1 MFSVAK
7 NTFCLKKILAG
18 NSFSRVSTLLSTS
31 GCDNVSTNASLHSGS
46 NDSSNVYR
54 QPTAKMGKM
63 TDIGSRSLFGP
74 EQDGFR
80 ETVRKFFQKEIIPH
94 NKIWQERGYPDKEIW
109 EKAGACG
116 MLGITI
122 PVEHGGI
129 GGSFADT
136 SIVIEETGYAN
147 TSGPGYFLH
156 SDIIMPYFSKYGND
170 EQRKKYI
177 PDMTAGK
184 IVSAIAM
191 TEPDAGSD
199 LQGIKTF
206 ARKDGSD
213 YILNG
218 SKMFIT
224 NGWLADVF
232 VVVAVT
238 NKEAKSAAHGIS
250 LFIVDADTPGFKKG
264 WLMKK
269 IGNAASDTAGLFF
282 EDVRLPASAIL
293 GEENKGFYY
302 LMNELPQERLAIGI
316 HALAQAEFMFEETKQ
331 YVMQRKAYGKTLSS
345 LQTVQH
351 KLAEMKMDICVVR
364 SFIDQCIVLHDENQL
379 DAQMACMAK
388 ICASDLDNKVAN
400 QCLQLHG
407 GAGYLSDT
415 PVARTYLDARVQSIY
430 GGSNEVLK
438 DLIARQILAP
448 ARK

>member
-1 MFSVAK
+1 MISVTK

-18 NSFSRVSTLLSTS
+18 NSFSRVSSLLSAS
-31 GCDNVSTNASLHSGS
+31 GCGNVSANASLHSGS
-46 NDSSNVYR
+46 NDSSKMHR
-54 QPTAKMGKM
+54 PPTAKMGKM
-63 TDIGSRSLFGP
+63 TDIGSRSLFSP
-74 EQDGFR
+74 EQDAFR
-80 ETVRKFFQKEIIPH
+80 ESVRKFFQKEVIPH

-109 EKAGACG
+109 EKAGECG

-122 PVEHGGI
+122 PAEHGGI
-129 GGSFADT
+129 GGSFVDT
-136 SIVIEETGYAN
+136 SIVIDETGYAN
-147 TSGPGYFLH
+147 TSGSAFFLH
-156 SDIIMPYFSKYGND
+156 SDIIMPYFSKYGNE

-177 PDMTAGK
+177 PGMTAGK

-224 NGWLADVF
+224 SGWLADVF
-232 VVVAVT
+232 IVVAVT

-250 LFIVDADTPGFKKG
+250 LFIVDADTPGFKKS

-269 IGNAASDTAGLFF
+269 IGNGASDTAGLFF
-282 EDVRLPASAIL
+282 EDVRLPASALL
-293 GEENKGFYY
+293 GQENKGFYY
-302 LMNELPQERLAIGI
+302 LMNELPQERLTIGI
-316 HALAQAEFMFEETKQ
+316 HATAHSEYMFEETKQ
-331 YVMQRKAYGKTLSS
+331 YVMQRKAYGKTLSN

-364 SFIDQCIVLHDENQL
+364 SFIDECIALHVENQL
-379 DAQMACMAK
+379 DSQMACMAK
-388 ICASDLDNKVAN
+388 ICASDLVNKITY

-415 PVARTYLDARVQSIY
+415 PVARTFLDARVQTIY